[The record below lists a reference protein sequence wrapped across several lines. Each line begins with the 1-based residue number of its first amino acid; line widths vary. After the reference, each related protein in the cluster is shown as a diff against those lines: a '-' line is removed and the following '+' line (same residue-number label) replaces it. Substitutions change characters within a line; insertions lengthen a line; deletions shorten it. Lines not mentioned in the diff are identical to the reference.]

1 LREGSCLLPYFPQ
14 SSYILSASSI
24 CFTHIFVLLSSYSYN
39 FCMLLKVLSCM
50 RDAESTSSSSF
61 TLWLH
66 VLSFF
71 STAHPSHKSAASKR
85 SGTSTGAGAGQES
98 DGPLTVKGRLR
109 VAEHAD
115 INLKN
120 RQRAGNPQLLRLLL
134 QRAAEQS
141 WRLYISW

>member
-1 LREGSCLLPYFPQ
+1 
-14 SSYILSASSI
+14 
-24 CFTHIFVLLSSYSYN
+24 
-39 FCMLLKVLSCM
+39 M
-50 RDAESTSSSSF
+50 RDAESTSSSSSSF

-66 VLSFF
+66 VLSFV

-98 DGPLTVKGRLR
+98 EGPLIVKGRLR

-115 INLKN
+115 IDLKN

-134 QRAAEQS
+134 RRAAEQS